1 MLSEGIPI
9 GFGLG
14 LAMHENA
21 MKNYSG
27 MNDEEQGKV
36 LEQARQAQ
44 SKKDMEILINQIGK
58 MNQPLG

>member
-1 MLSEGIPI
+1 MLTEGLPI

-21 MKNYSG
+21 MTNYSG
-27 MNDEEQGKV
+27 MSEEEQEKV

-44 SKKDMEILINQIGK
+44 SKRDMEILINQIGK
-58 MNQPLG
+58 MDQPLG

>member
-1 MLSEGIPI
+1 MLSEGVPI

-27 MNDEEQGKV
+27 MNEEEQERV
-36 LEQARQAQ
+36 LERARQAE
-44 SKKDMEILINQIGK
+44 SKQDMEILINQIGK

>member
-1 MLSEGIPI
+1 MLSEGVPI

-14 LAMHENA
+14 LAMHETA
-21 MKNYSG
+21 MTNYAGLS
-27 MNDEEQGKV
+27 DEEKEEV

-44 SKKDMEILINQIGK
+44 SKQEMQILINQIGK